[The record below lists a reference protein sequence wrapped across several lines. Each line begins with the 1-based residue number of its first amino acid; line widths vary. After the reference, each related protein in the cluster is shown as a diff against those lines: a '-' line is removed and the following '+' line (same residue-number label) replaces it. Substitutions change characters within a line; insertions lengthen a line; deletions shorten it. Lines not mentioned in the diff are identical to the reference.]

1 MSATKRPTAVTGLR
15 RGVGTVP
22 QVRSDESI
30 GRQEDIGSLVP
41 GWHGKNV
48 SDMTE
53 AEMQA
58 MAGATPAGPP
68 PRPEKPVRFTL
79 DLDQAQHTFLK
90 TWAAHRGVGGAQVMR
105 ALLQELEDNPDLA
118 VRIRTRAQAAKR

>member
-58 MAGATPAGPP
+58 MAGATPAA
-68 PRPEKPVRFTL
+68 R
-79 DLDQAQHTFLK
+79 H
-90 TWAAHRGVGGAQVMR
+90 R
-105 ALLQELEDNPDLA
+105 ALRSRSGSLSTS
-118 VRIRTRAQAAKR
+118 TRHSTRS

>member
-1 MSATKRPTAVTGLR
+1 MSATKRPGAVDGLR
-15 RGVGTVP
+15 RGLGQAPSTASP
-22 QVRSDESI
+22 S
-30 GRQEDIGSLVP
+30 
-41 GWHGKNV
+41 WHGKNV

-53 AEMQA
+53 IEIQA
-58 MAGATPAGPP
+58 MADAAPAGPP
-68 PRPEKPVRFTL
+68 PRPDKPVRFTL